1 VRHRLS
7 IDRAGVVGRWLD
19 RYPGEHLPF
28 RNGLE
33 LRVYPFNVTLV
44 IVGVVG
50 DKAPPNFLLF
60 RRDYLEEASG
70 RPGMIKPDRRSLAC
84 SKRS

>member
-1 VRHRLS
+1 M
-7 IDRAGVVGRWLD
+7 
-19 RYPGEHLPF
+19 
-28 RNGLE
+28 
-33 LRVYPFNVTLV
+33 TLV

-70 RPGMIKPDRRSLAC
+70 RPGMADNMWVKVDRPENVPRVIAAIDQSFSNSSAESYRNRRRRLSAT
-84 SKRS
+84 S